1 MTNPLPHFAPLI
13 DRVKYA
19 PETVKPEE
27 VEDLCLLLQ
36 KFVTLIDDHTD
47 GKIGATKLIKN
58 LVALRNDIEY

>member
-27 VEDLCLLLQ
+27 VEDIYLLLQ
-36 KFVTLIDDHTD
+36 KFTTLIDDHSD
-47 GKIGATKLIKN
+47 NKVSLRDFLKRLR
-58 LVALRNDIEY
+58 ALRNEIED

>member
-27 VEDLCLLLQ
+27 VEDICLLLR
-36 KFVTLIDDHTD
+36 KFATLIDDHTD

-58 LVALRNDIEY
+58 LVALRNEIED